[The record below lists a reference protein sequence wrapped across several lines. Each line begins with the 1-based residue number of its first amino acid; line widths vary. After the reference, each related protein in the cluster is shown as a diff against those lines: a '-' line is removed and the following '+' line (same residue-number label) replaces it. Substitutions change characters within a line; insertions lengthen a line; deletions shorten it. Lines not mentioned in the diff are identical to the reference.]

1 MNDTPTPYP
10 VEKFDTPTVR
20 FVRTLTLRPDSK
32 LRQEY
37 IRRHQPDSIWH
48 EIVRGIREVGV
59 LAMDIYITGDV
70 LVMIIEAP
78 ATFSWERDMA
88 RLATLPRQQEWEDYM
103 AEFQQ
108 ADAGA
113 TPADKWKP
121 MERMFH
127 LYTDAELEAAK
138 Q

>member
-10 VEKFDTPTVR
+10 VEKFDIPTVR

-37 IRRHQPDSIWH
+37 IRRHQPDSIWY

-78 ATFSWERDMA
+78 ATFS
-88 RLATLPRQQEWEDYM
+88 
-103 AEFQQ
+103 
-108 ADAGA
+108 
-113 TPADKWKP
+113 
-121 MERMFH
+121 
-127 LYTDAELEAAK
+127 
-138 Q
+138 